1 MSTLPLSNDSVNP
14 PSDIVSKGQAIYDK
28 KIRPL
33 VDPAEKGKLVVIDV
47 DSGDY
52 EIDYNHAAAVGR
64 LKERHPGVIT
74 FTVRV
79 GYSAAFRMGTRF
91 RPVAND

>member
-14 PSDIVSKGQAIYDK
+14 RSDIASKGQAIYEE

-52 EIDYNHAAAVGR
+52 EIDSNHAAAVGR
-64 LKERHPGVIT
+64 LNARHSGVIT

-79 GYSAAFRMGTRF
+79 GYSAAFKTGF
-91 RPVAND
+91 RLRAPLL

>member
-1 MSTLPLSNDSVNP
+1 MSTLPLSNDSAP
-14 PSDIVSKGQAIYDK
+14 PGNEVASKGQAIYNE

-47 DSGDY
+47 DTGDY
-52 EIDYNHAAAVGR
+52 EIDSNHAAAVGR
-64 LKERHPGVIT
+64 LEARHPGVIT

-79 GYSAAFRMGTRF
+79 GYSAAFKLGSRF
-91 RPVAND
+91 RAPAQ